1 MPDKKVINILLA
13 DDDHDDRYFFAK
25 ALKSLPIPTKLVTVD
40 DGEELMNYLTENK
53 AKLPDILFLD
63 INMPR
68 KNGNECLIEIKGN
81 KSINYFPV
89 IMYSTSLKDTVA
101 EMLFQNGAHYYLRK
115 GDFSDLVKHLQLVL
129 TMLQGK
135 NFQRPSIEEFVLN
148 EMRVT

>member
-1 MPDKKVINILLA
+1 MPDKKIINILLA
-13 DDDHDDRYFFAK
+13 DDDKDDRYFFAR
-25 ALKSLPIPTKLVTVD
+25 ALKSLPILTKLDTVE
-40 DGEELMNYLTENK
+40 DGEQLINYLTENK

-68 KNGNECLIEIKGN
+68 KNGNECLIEIKSN
-81 KSINYFPV
+81 KDINYFPV

-115 GDFSDLVKHLQLVL
+115 GDFKDLVNHLQLVL

-148 EMRVT
+148 DIRVT